1 MTAFSKQVA
10 VRAESGAD
18 ELKLVLHDAVDQDK
32 VRLDM
37 AIAESCIVP
46 GKRMVVQIRR
56 KRLLGAEKIDDGRN
70 LMRIFSA
77 THGTFVA
84 SHEFFSEY
92 ARKHGSQSSIASIA
106 LNISSV
112 LSNGPYVGS
121 VPAIMRSRTARV
133 SALGMCSSSSGTC
146 MGNGKP
152 RCSIVC
158 MSRIFM
164 PVDVDMP
171 RREKRSSARRLISG
185 FTRNAIVAEFIG
197 VRFLLFDNSEH
208 CITFAFCAQAG
219 DFNEGLWGDR
229 LAA

>member
-1 MTAFSKQVA
+1 MTSFSKQVA
-10 VRAESGAD
+10 IRTEANAD
-18 ELKLVLHDAVDQDK
+18 ELKLGLHDAVDQDK

-56 KRLLGAEKIDDGRN
+56 KRLFGAEKIDDGRN

-152 RCSIVC
+152 RCSRVC
-158 MSRIFM
+158 MSRMFM

-171 RREKRSSARRLISG
+171 SREKRLSARRLISG
-185 FTRNAIVAEFIG
+185 FTRNAIVAEFISN
-197 VRFLLFDNSEH
+197 RFLLFDNSRQYS
-208 CITFAFCAQAG
+208 TFAFSVQAG